1 MASPNPSSSPPP
13 SSIQALVADALRE
26 ASELSARK

>member
-1 MASPNPSSSPPP
+1 MTGPNPSPPP

-26 ASELSARK
+26 ASELASKEIA